1 MPSHLKTCKHKSKDE
16 LRKEITDKEAT
27 IKQMEQRFLEFE
39 KKLEDV
45 KAENLRLRSRCEQ
58 YMTRIRVYE
67 AFQEKG
73 TNKVNEPPEDQ
84 EPLRYHDVRYH
95 DAKHN
100 GGGGGGGG
108 GVGVAGGKIASSSSS
123 SSSSSMGSKLI
134 ESSDQLSGGQVQE
147 TALQKITRLRK
158 LESFQDD

>member
-1 MPSHLKTCKHKSKDE
+1 MPSHLKTFKHKSKDE
-16 LRKEITDKEAT
+16 LRKEITEKEAT

-73 TNKVNEPPEDQ
+73 ANKVNEPPEDQ
-84 EPLRYHDVRYH
+84 EPLRYHD
-95 DAKHN
+95 AKH
-100 GGGGGGGG
+100 GGGGG
-108 GVGVAGGKIASSSSS
+108 GVGVASGKIAS

-134 ESSDQLSGGQVQE
+134 ESSDQLSGGLQE